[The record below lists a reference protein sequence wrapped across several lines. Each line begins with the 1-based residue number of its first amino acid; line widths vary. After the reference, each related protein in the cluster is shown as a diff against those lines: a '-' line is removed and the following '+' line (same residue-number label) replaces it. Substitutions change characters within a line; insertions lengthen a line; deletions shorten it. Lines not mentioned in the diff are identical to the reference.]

1 MGTPNAF
8 LPILLM
14 FTAAAI
20 LGAALLFLNG
30 VMGRKVRTLRKLG
43 PYESGM
49 PLLDDS
55 RKRISVKFF
64 IVAMVFILFDVETG
78 FLWPWATVLDEG
90 GWAVFW
96 PMILFLA
103 VLALADAYLWKKGAF
118 DWE

>member
-1 MGTPNAF
+1 MGTPDAF

-55 RKRISVKFF
+55 RKRISVKFI
-64 IVAMVFILFDVETG
+64 IVAMVFFTSRREEL
-78 FLWPWATVLDEG
+78 
-90 GWAVFW
+90 
-96 PMILFLA
+96 LA
-103 VLALADAYLWKKGAF
+103 RYRKYRQLMAA
-118 DWE
+118 WE